1 MAAAVTLGGSLEQ
14 EQWAFFWGEVFGGIR
29 VHEARRRG
37 YLCGMRYGSVR
48 HRVVGVSGSLG
59 VVGCSAL
66 CLSPL
71 FWGGGL
77 PPSFGGVRFGI
88 TASCGVYT
96 RVVVYHG
103 STLFRPT
110 RTPKLEVGGGEL
122 RC

>member
-71 FWGGGL
+71 FWGGGVFPL
-77 PPSFGGVRFGI
+77 LLGVFDLGLRR
-88 TASCGVYT
+88 
-96 RVVVYHG
+96 RVVF
-103 STLFRPT
+103 TLGLWFITGVLYSDRPV
-110 RTPKLEVGGGEL
+110 RLS
-122 RC
+122 